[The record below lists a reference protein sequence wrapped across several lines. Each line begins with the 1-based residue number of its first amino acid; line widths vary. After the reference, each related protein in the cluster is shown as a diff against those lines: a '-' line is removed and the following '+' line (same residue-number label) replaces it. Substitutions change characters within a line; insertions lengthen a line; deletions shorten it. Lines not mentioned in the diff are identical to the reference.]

1 MSRIGVDNSWTPLRC
16 EAGSQLVL
24 ADPVILPFAKKTDPK
39 ARHRE
44 KNMESVNASDKIP
57 NLHHSFFDP
66 RTDTPRT
73 YL

>member
-1 MSRIGVDNSWTPLRC
+1 MSRIGLDNSWTPLRC

-24 ADPVILPFAKKTDPK
+24 ADPDILPFAKKNGP
-39 ARHRE
+39 E
-44 KNMESVNASDKIP
+44 GPSQGKNMESVNASDKIP